1 MEIKVNSG
9 ESISLA
15 IKKAL
20 INIEGAQESSF
31 SGSIWNKI
39 LDIVDEQNRK
49 NIDSNKEALYQGG
62 SVRKPP
68 NWQKNYRVLAGQKLE
83 FSDEAWDKIKEAV
96 GLKVEHSPQVEK
108 KPPEPIQNTPA
119 KINFS
124 SNQFTLPTRLPEVQL
139 SPEGLETTNPQKKE
153 ATEPD
158 KLPSSLTAQTLQG
171 NVEQAP
177 EIVHETQEVKTE
189 QTVKEKNKKTPK
201 HGKKTTAKP
210 VTKTNPD
217 GSYTTT
223 TTSTDPD
230 GSSVVTSQQ
239 VHNIVGNRFTRRST
253 ITTTIKT
260 SPDGRVETKKI
271 TSEVERNRVTE
282 NWPEITTGPKTTIVT
297 TKNDDGTKTVKTTI
311 VPGGSGYFVSEIAK
325 GSYTMDANGNII
337 SKNSS
342 GDSVTVSAGSPDSAG
357 NQNATLKIKDKNG
370 QTVTIPLKATVYALN
385 GYVYADNDKE
395 NFNFIMS
402 DVAKAVSELNPEV
415 LKDLKSEV
423 GGIQVQSDPYTPE
436 GRDAAAYYKND
447 QIVLST
453 VGGGVKMSTLNHE
466 IGHAVDADV
475 EHNNQ
480 TKQYAQAFEQL
491 KSNLKD
497 SGTNVSEYYALKNP
511 QEFFAEYYAYKYG
524 NGKNDSK
531 KLFSTLQNT
540 DDSQI
545 KQTYESLK
553 NECEQIIKTTRSKNP
568 SERMNAINTSS
579 SWIERNR
586 ARIVQVFG
594 ADAGSITTENDLYK
608 LYLQNKNSPEAKQ
621 LYNDFLSAGE

>member
-1 MEIKVNSG
+1 MEITVNSG

-20 INIEGAQESSF
+20 INMEGAQESSF

-62 SVRKPP
+62 NVRKPP

-108 KPPEPIQNTPA
+108 KPLEPIQNTPA

-153 ATEPD
+153 ASEPD
-158 KLPSSLTAQTLQG
+158 KLPSSLTAQTLKG

-177 EIVHETQEVKTE
+177 EIVLETQEVKTE
-189 QTVKEKNKKTPK
+189 QTVKEKDKKPPK

-223 TTSTDPD
+223 ITSTDPD

-253 ITTTIKT
+253 LTTTIKT

-423 GGIQVQSDPYTPE
+423 GGIQVQSDPYTPD

-540 DDSQI
+540 DNLQI

-608 LYLQNKNSPEAKQ
+608 LYLQNKDSPEAKQ
-621 LYNDFLSAGE
+621 LYNDFLSADE